1 MASHANTLVTWCEE
15 LTHWKRPWC
24 WERWR
29 AGGKGGNRGWD
40 GWMAS
45 PTQWTRVWVNSRR
58 QWRTGKPA
66 VCSPWGCRV
75 RHALLTEQLQHGYLI
90 VSVCFFV
97 VSVLC
102 RKGSGVFLTGSTA
115 PLLLIDHLTPCGASW
130 HPWVSSAL
138 IPWLTFRQTHILK
151 WVNSKGTWAKNML
164 GLVALI
170 SCSCAF
176 WDDSRTLHKA
186 VMLLNKLE
194 IVELIF
200 RRQLVCKE
208 ALTKFLYTLWEKLM
222 TKILQFG

>member
-75 RHALLTEQLQHGYLI
+75 RHALLTEKLQHGYLI
-90 VSVCFFV
+90 VSVCFLV

-115 PLLLIDHLTPCGASW
+115 PLLLIDHLTPCGASCTPESPLLW
-130 HPWVSSAL
+130 FPDSPSGKLTSSSGWTQRA
-138 IPWLTFRQTHILK
+138 PGQRT
-151 WVNSKGTWAKNML
+151 
-164 GLVALI
+164 
-170 SCSCAF
+170 C
-176 WDDSRTLHKA
+176 WD
-186 VMLLNKLE
+186 
-194 IVELIF
+194 
-200 RRQLVCKE
+200 
-208 ALTKFLYTLWEKLM
+208 W
-222 TKILQFG
+222 